1 MSNKISRKQFELAV
15 KAVTSGVYYSAFPD
29 KQEAL
34 QEVSIEDLGDLTED
48 QKEKYMALREFGKDL
63 YFTYPPNT
71 EVDTIITEYVD
82 RIFEFI
88 KGNED
93 K

>member
-29 KQEAL
+29 KREAL
-34 QEVSIEDLGDLTED
+34 QEVSIEDLGTLRED
-48 QKEKYMALREFGKDL
+48 QKEKYITLREFGKDL

-71 EVDTIITEYVD
+71 EVDDIITEYVD
-82 RIFEFI
+82 SVFEFI
-88 KGNED
+88 KENEN